1 MHTNAFTLNRMHL
14 VRPICS
20 KCLIVKAW
28 NNRSWAELLSQRCI
42 RCNYKWPGAEDWE
55 PIRSRL
61 ACQPK
66 TNCLLALT
74 AGFYL
79 HNSNPRAKQS
89 ALCQHK
95 ITGRVYKRHMERTV
109 REIPGQIH
117 LPWLG
122 ENRLDR
128 NQTLIRC
135 KHLHRYTFCD
145 SLLSQSPHFHR
156 KVAF

>member
-1 MHTNAFTLNRMHL
+1 MLG
-14 VRPICS
+14 I
-20 KCLIVKAW
+20 CLIVQAC
-28 NNRSWAELLSQRCI
+28 NNRSRAERCI
-42 RCNYKWPGAEDWE
+42 RRNYKWPGAEEDWE

-89 ALCQHK
+89 ALCQHTQKK
-95 ITGRVYKRHMERTV
+95 ITGRRVYKRHMGRHGERNPRTKYTSLDYRG
-109 REIPGQIH
+109 RES
-117 LPWLG
+117 
-122 ENRLDR
+122 RLDR

-135 KHLHRYTFCD
+135 KHLHGCTFCP
-145 SLLSQSPHFHR
+145 LKTCTLSP
-156 KVAF
+156 